1 MAGEPIEAIRAVN
14 RRVMELFAAGDAAG
28 VAACY
33 TETAQFLPPNA
44 EVLRGRAAIAAAI
57 QGLREM
63 GIRAIT
69 LDTFEVEAIGGG
81 AWEVG
86 RYTLGLADGTVA
98 DRGKYVVIWKQEGG
112 TWRLH
117 RDIFNSS
124 LPIT

>member
-1 MAGEPIEAIRAVN
+1 MAGGAIEAIRAVN
-14 RRVMELFAAGDAAG
+14 RRIMELFAAGDVVG
-28 VAACY
+28 IAACY

-44 EVLRGRAAIAAAI
+44 EILRGRAAIQAAMK
-57 QGLREM
+57 GLRDM
-63 GIRAIT
+63 GVRSVT
-69 LDTFEVEAIGGG
+69 LDTFEVEPIGGA

-86 RYTLGLADGTVA
+86 RYTFALANGTVA
-98 DRGKYVVIWKQEGG
+98 DRGKYIVIWRQEGG